1 MTERRKPDR
10 DASGVGT
17 GTDAGAA
24 LLARRHL
31 CFGWWG
37 LLAFLTLGGM
47 LEVLHGFKIRFYL
60 DTSNETRRLM
70 WTLAHAHGTLLALV
84 NVVFGITLTHTP
96 DWSPG
101 ARNLASRLLLAASL
115 MLPAGFLLG
124 GVFIHGGDPGLGIL
138 LVPLGAILLFPAI
151 LLTARA
157 VTARPRPGP
166 KHDSKSDKRAM
177 HDARPSARRGTT
189 DR

>member
-101 ARNLASRLLLAASL
+101 VRNLASRLLLAASL

-124 GVFIHGGDPGLGIL
+124 GFFIHGGDPGLGIL

-157 VTARPRPGP
+157 VTARP
-166 KHDSKSDKRAM
+166 KHDSKSKKRAM
-177 HDARPSARRGTT
+177 HDARPDARRGTT